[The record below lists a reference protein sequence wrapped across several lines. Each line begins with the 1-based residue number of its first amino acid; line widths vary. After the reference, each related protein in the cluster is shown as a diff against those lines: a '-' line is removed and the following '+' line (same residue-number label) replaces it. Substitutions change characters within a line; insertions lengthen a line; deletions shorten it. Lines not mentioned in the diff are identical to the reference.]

1 MPPKKILFCTDFSEN
16 SEPARELAVD
26 YAKSFGA
33 QLIIVHVVD
42 TGAFEAYAFAE
53 GDVGFSQI
61 VASAQEVAAS
71 RLEAMGNEC
80 GQLVKEVKTLCKVG
94 LPSKEI
100 LALAREEPVDLI
112 VLGTHGRSSLK
123 ELVMGSVARK
133 VLRTTNLPALIV
145 RAP

>member
-42 TGAFEAYAFAE
+42 TSGFKAYTLAE
-53 GDVGFSQI
+53 GDGFSQI
-61 VASAQEVAAS
+61 VTSIQELAGA

-80 GQLVKEVKTLCKVG
+80 GQLVDEVETLCKVG
-94 LPSKEI
+94 LPAKEI
-100 LALAREEPVDLI
+100 VALAREEFVDLI
-112 VLGTHGRSSLK
+112 VLGTHGLSNLK
-123 ELVMGSVARK
+123 ELVMGSVARS
-133 VLRTTNLPALIV
+133 VLRNARLPALIV
-145 RAP
+145 AAP

>member
-33 QLIIVHVVD
+33 QLIIAHVVD
-42 TGAFEAYAFAE
+42 TGAFEAYALAE

-61 VASAQEVAAS
+61 VSSAQEVAGS

-80 GQLVKEVKTLCKVG
+80 GQLVKDVKTRCKVG

-100 LALAREEPVDLI
+100 LALAREELADLI
-112 VLGTHGRSSLK
+112 VLGTHGRSSVK

-133 VLRTTNLPALIV
+133 VLRTAHLPALIV

>member
-42 TGAFEAYAFAE
+42 TGAFESYALGE
-53 GDVGFSQI
+53 GGGLSLI
-61 VASAQEVAAS
+61 VTSAQALAAA

-80 GQLVKEVKTLCKVG
+80 GQLLDEVATLCKVG
-94 LPSKEI
+94 LPAREI
-100 LALAREEPVDLI
+100 VALAQEELVDLI
-112 VLGTHGRSSLK
+112 VLGTHGRSGLK
-123 ELVMGSVARK
+123 ELVMGSVARS
-133 VLRTTNLPALIV
+133 VLRNAHLPTLIV
-145 RAP
+145 AAL